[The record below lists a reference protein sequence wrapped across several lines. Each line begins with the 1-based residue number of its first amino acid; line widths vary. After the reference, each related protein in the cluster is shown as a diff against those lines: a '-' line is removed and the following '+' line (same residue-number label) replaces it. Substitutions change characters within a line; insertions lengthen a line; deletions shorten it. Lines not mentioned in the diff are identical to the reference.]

1 MTDPGPEPGG
11 SVDPMIEWVEVD
23 EDALAEARAVNEA
36 IEAMLADAPP
46 VHTTPPDE
54 TRSARRR
61 GDSWMGPI
69 VQVDDAST
77 RQVDTEIGPIGVRVV
92 VPDRVDAV
100 YLHIHGGGFV
110 LGGADQQ
117 DVLLRTIATHTN
129 CAVVSVEY
137 RLAPEHPFPAGPDD
151 CEAVAVWLIEHAAG
165 EFGSDRLVIGGE
177 SAGAHLAA
185 TTLLR
190 CRDRFGTVEPF
201 VAANLVFGVFDLSNG
216 PSTRL
221 WGERNLIL
229 SEPTMSW
236 FNQCFTPGRSPEERR
251 DPGLS
256 PLYADLTGL
265 VPALFT
271 VGTLDPLLDDT
282 LFMGMRWR
290 AAGNDTHILVFP
302 ESPHGFVAFPTAI
315 GRRAIDAQLDFVARH
330 ASSG

>member
-1 MTDPGPEPGG
+1 
-11 SVDPMIEWVEVD
+11 MIEWIDVD
-23 EDALAEARAVNEA
+23 DEALTEARELNEA

-46 VHTTPPDE
+46 IHTVPPDE
-54 TRSARRR
+54 TRAARQR

-69 VQVDDAST
+69 VQLDEATT
-77 RQVDTEIGPIGVRVV
+77 RQVDTELGPIPVRVV

-117 DVLLRTIATHTN
+117 DVLLRTFATRTN
-129 CAVVSVEY
+129 CAVVSVDY

-151 CEAVAVWLIEHAAG
+151 CEAVASWLIEHAAD
-165 EFGSDRLVIGGE
+165 EFGSGRLVIGGE

-190 CRDRFGTVEPF
+190 CRDRFGTIEPF
-201 VAANLVFGVFDLSNG
+201 VAANLVFGVYDLSNS

-236 FNQCFTPGRSPEERR
+236 FNQCFTPGLTPEERR
-251 DPGLS
+251 DPTMS
-256 PLYADLTGL
+256 PLYADLSGL
-265 VPALFT
+265 TPALFT
-271 VGTLDPLLDDT
+271 VGALDPLLDDS
-282 LFMGMRWR
+282 LFMASRWR
-290 AAGNDTHILVFP
+290 AAGNDAEAAVYP

-315 GRRAIDAQLDFVARH
+315 AKLATERQLEFVARH
-330 ASSG
+330 VAAG